1 MINGEAAE
9 ASLYGDCKRLAAI
22 PTIFSIYMSESSHEM
37 VVLQQKIFT
46 VRKHWKITFPSRA
59 VDQVDQGRQSSS
71 GSREVFVE
79 RRVHVSFRVKAEVTE
94 HEGLNK

>member
-9 ASLYGDCKRLAAI
+9 ASLYGDYKRLAAI

-59 VDQVDQGRQSSS
+59 VDQGRQSSA

-79 RRVHVSFRVKAEVTE
+79 HHVHVSFRVKAEVTE